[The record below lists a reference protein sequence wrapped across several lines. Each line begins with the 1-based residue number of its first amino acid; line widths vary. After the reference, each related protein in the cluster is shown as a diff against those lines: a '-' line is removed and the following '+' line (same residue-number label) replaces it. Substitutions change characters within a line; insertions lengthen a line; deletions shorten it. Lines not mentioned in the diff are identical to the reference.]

1 MKKLI
6 IILLAAWVVN
16 VNANAQDIPQSQ
28 VPSVVLNSFQ
38 VKFPNATDIDWE
50 LKGDQYKVDFEIGTR
65 DHDIW
70 IDKSGNIKK
79 HKEDIAKK
87 ELPQEIVKKIEKD
100 FGSYKIDDTDKI
112 EVDGK
117 VVYQVE
123 LDGAADDRK
132 VTFTAGGDVQENVA
146 DR

>member
-6 IILLAAWVVN
+6 IIVLTAWVVN
-16 VNANAQDIPQSQ
+16 VNAQDIPQSE
-28 VPSVVLNSFQ
+28 VPSVVLNAFQ

-65 DHDIW
+65 DHGVW

-79 HKEDIAKK
+79 HKEDITKK

-100 FGSYKIDDTDKI
+100 FSNYKIDDTDKV
-112 EVDGK
+112 EADGK
-117 VVYQVE
+117 VVYLVE
-123 LDGAADDRK
+123 LDGAKDDRK
-132 VTFTAGGDVQENVA
+132 VTFTAAGDVQENVA
-146 DR
+146 D

>member
-6 IILLAAWVVN
+6 VILLAVWVFN

-28 VPSVVLNSFQ
+28 VPSVVLNAFQ

-50 LKGDQYKVDFEIGTR
+50 LKGEQYKVDFEIGTR
-65 DHDIW
+65 DHDVW

-79 HKEDIAKK
+79 HKEDIAKQ

-100 FGSYKIDDTDKI
+100 FGSYKIDDSDKI
-112 EVDGK
+112 EADGK
-117 VVYQVE
+117 VVYLVE

-132 VTFTAGGDVQENVA
+132 VTFTAGGDVQENIA
-146 DR
+146 D